1 MIEVLNIED
10 KTNNQGVSSAG
21 KLTAA
26 EFNSTRDKINE
37 LVDSA
42 NEVNDYIDE
51 ANKTVYLT
59 QDEYDAL
66 IDAGTVQDDVEY
78 NIYEE

>member
-1 MIEVLNIED
+1 MSIQSLNIEE
-10 KTNNQGVSSAG
+10 KTNNVDAPGISGTAH

-26 EFNSTRDKINE
+26 EFNLLVNKVNE
-37 LVDSA
+37 LVSQ
-42 NEVNDYIDE
+42 

-66 IDAGTVQDDVEY
+66 VDSGSVKADVEY
-78 NIYEE
+78 NIFDE